1 MKNLK
6 KHALIMFLVAPLLL
20 FIPKNFA
27 YEPTALEKL
36 QALLII
42 KQIQSIIYVLEQQI
56 TKTQDYATNVSK
68 AGGLR
73 DKLKKAQE
81 EIDKLKNDKDLF
93 KDQET
98 IKDLEDRIITLR
110 IQLNELAVH
119 VYAKAVPE
127 KGKYKGQNLYKI
139 VDQKVKDIRN
149 DTNIREQRE
158 NIVKLQRKL
167 ADDMRE
173 KVDVVQRLGLEI
185 KDVIK
190 PKEKAEASL
199 QVQLA
204 GIKASLST
212 VEQQL
217 NKKITEVKV
226 DKKLDP
232 LLRKRH
238 DIRENME
245 KEVAKLSTA
254 RRNKIRL
261 YENAVNALDLMLEY
275 IRNPDKII
283 RTTEEEV
290 AGLVEVRTYK
300 PL

>member
-6 KHALIMFLVAPLLL
+6 KHALIIFLMAPLLL

-27 YEPTALEKL
+27 YEPSALEKL

-56 TKTQDYATNVSK
+56 IKTQNYAANVSK

-81 EIDKLKNDKDLF
+81 EIDKLKDDKELF
-93 KDQET
+93 RDQET

-110 IQLNELAVH
+110 IQLNELAVY

-127 KGKYKGQNLYKI
+127 KGKYRGQNLYKI
-139 VDQKVKDIRN
+139 VDQMVKDIRN
-149 DTNIREQRE
+149 DTKIREKRE
-158 NIVKLQRKL
+158 KIIKLQQEL
-167 ADDMRE
+167 TDDMRE
-173 KVDVVQRLGLEI
+173 KVNTVQQLGL
-185 KDVIK
+185 DVDQITK
-190 PKEKAEASL
+190 PEQA
-199 QVQLA
+199 QLA

-217 NKKITEVKV
+217 NKKINEVKV

-232 LLRKRH
+232 LLRKRY
-238 DIRENME
+238 DIQENME
-245 KEVAKLSTA
+245 KEVAKLNPA

-261 YENAVNALDLMLEY
+261 YENAVNTLDLMLEY

-283 RTTEEEV
+283 KTTEEEV